1 LSHSL
6 FGDEADIVTYAFGYQ
21 FLDTRDL
28 EVFDAIQA
36 GLAGTVDPRTGT
48 FNRLTEDNY
57 GGLWFRSKHS
67 GTIRIGY
74 EHKKYGIMAS
84 IRAQY
89 IGRFGDEALDV
100 NGPVHNN
107 RKVPDRDI
115 EYVPGYTMVNIG
127 FTKELTFSKD
137 EEMCRITLGIN
148 NLLNVMNLRSMPNL
162 VGRQLALSGQYI
174 L

>member
-1 LSHSL
+1 MATSFADSKR
-6 FGDEADIVTYAFGYQ
+6 FG
-21 FLDTRDL
+21 
-28 EVFDAIQA
+28 
-36 GLAGTVDPRTGT
+36 
-48 FNRLTEDNY
+48 
-57 GGLWFRSKHS
+57 SKHS

-74 EHKKYGIMAS
+74 EHKEYGIMAS
-84 IRAQY
+84 LRAQY

-107 RKVPDRDI
+107 RKVPDRDT
-115 EYVPGYTMVNIG
+115 EYVPGYTLLNIG
-127 FTKELTFSKD
+127 CTKELILPQNAGK
-137 EEMCRITLGIN
+137 CRITLGIN